1 MTKMIFPAMLLWSV
15 SALATDNNQL
25 FESCLQT
32 ALQARDGQV
41 VKVELKLE
49 NDREVYEFDIRT
61 LDGKDWDVE
70 CLKAT
75 GELIELEQEVDHP
88 NHPLFKRNVKFNEEE
103 ARKIALKRFPGE
115 IIEVEYEI
123 ESNGAS
129 SYEFDIDTYQ
139 GDEIK
144 IEIDAAT
151 GKVVETNQELWQVGL
166 E

>member
-1 MTKMIFPAMLLWSV
+1 MLKTLIPAILFWPITS
-15 SALATDNNQL
+15 LAADNNQL
-25 FESCLQT
+25 FETCLDV
-32 ALQARDGQV
+32 ALNARNGQV
-41 VKVELKLE
+41 IKVELKLE
-49 NDREVYEFDIRT
+49 NGREVYEFDIRA

-70 CLKAT
+70 CLKSS

-103 ARKIALKRFPGE
+103 ARAIALALYPGE

-123 ESNGAS
+123 ESNGDS
-129 SYEFDIDTYQ
+129 SYEFDIDTYE
-139 GDEIK
+139 GSEIK

-151 GKVVETNQELWQVGL
+151 GEVVETNEELWQVGL

>member
-1 MTKMIFPAMLLWSV
+1 MISTTLASVLLGSSV
-15 SALATDNNQL
+15 SLAADNQR
-25 FESCLQT
+25 FETCLET
-32 ALQARDGQV
+32 ARNARPGQV

-49 NDREVYEFDIRT
+49 EGREIYEFDIRG

-75 GELIELEQEVDHP
+75 GEIIELEEEVDHP
-88 NHPLFKRNVKFNEEE
+88 NHPKFKKNVRFNEEE
-103 ARKIALKRFPGE
+103 AREIALQHYPGE

-123 ESNGAS
+123 EANGDS
-129 SYEFDIDTYQ
+129 SYEFDIDTVQ
-139 GDEIK
+139 GQEIK

-151 GKVVETNQELWQVGL
+151 GKVVETNRELWQVGL